1 MNTSTFQNAFLSDSV
16 GQWLSVINTSPFT
29 APAIFIGLLL
39 LVHFVEAR
47 QSDQQKAACDFIVGY
62 QLHPLMYDQLGLK
75 FQFLSQKQRDEVF
88 SQLILYFVSV
98 RKNSSYALGMPS
110 VLVAS
115 AWQIFSQYP
124 GYQQFCDEAFGF
136 YKIPKKAHLNGV
148 ADIPKVLATYIALSK
163 ETPREYTNGIPAL
176 FSIDLDFN
184 LPNATVWPSRELEK
198 AAKIE
203 EKKRL
208 EQRQRNN
215 SM

>member
-1 MNTSTFQNAFLSDSV
+1 MNTSTFQNASLSDLLA
-16 GQWLSVINTSPFT
+16 QWLGLINTSPFT
-29 APAIFIGLLL
+29 ALALFIGLIL
-39 LVHFVEAR
+39 LVHFIEAR

-62 QLHPLMYDQLGLK
+62 QLHPLMYDQLGVK

-88 SQLILYFVSV
+88 SQLILYLVSA
-98 RKNSSYALGMPS
+98 RKNSSYALEMPS
-110 VLVAS
+110 ILVAS
-115 AWQIFSQYP
+115 AWQIFSQDS

-148 ADIPKVLATYIALSK
+148 ADIPKVLATYIALSE
-163 ETPREYTNGIPAL
+163 ETPGEDTNGIPAL

-184 LPNATVWPSRELEK
+184 LPNATIWPSPELER

-203 EKKRL
+203 EKKRQ

>member
-1 MNTSTFQNAFLSDSV
+1 
-16 GQWLSVINTSPFT
+16 
-29 APAIFIGLLL
+29 LL

-62 QLHPLMYDQLGLK
+62 QLHPLMYDQLGVK

-88 SQLILYFVSV
+88 SQLILYFVSA
-98 RKNSSYALGMPS
+98 RKNSSYALEMPS

-115 AWQIFSQYP
+115 AWQIFSQHP

-136 YKIPKKAHLNGV
+136 YKKPKKAHSNAT
-148 ADIPKVLATYIALSK
+148 ADISKVIATYIALSA
-163 ETPREYTNGIPAL
+163 ETLGEDTRRTPAL
-176 FSIDLDFN
+176 FTIDIDFN
-184 LPNATVWPSRELEK
+184 LANATVWSSLELEE

-203 EKKRL
+203 EKRRE